1 MRLFY
6 HCFALAIGGTLL
18 AAPLAHA
25 ADTLKPL
32 LSGNE
37 ISAARKAFKRIDFA
51 APLPAALKRSE
62 HAALFA
68 KIRDWDA
75 IQSNRFDDIKLE
87 RVTRS
92 AAQMRDFPR
101 WVTTRRR
108 MEAALS
114 FTDPADLILAWF
126 AAAAPLT
133 GKGEMLQADALIRQ
147 GVDTADQTKQLRD
160 GWRRAWLSFD
170 EEDIAMGRHRARFTA
185 QDHAERARFL
195 MAFEGYSAARRMLTR
210 VPPKQKRL
218 LNARL
223 KLRGFLAGVDAAVK
237 AVPADLQT
245 DPALILDRAYWRRQK
260 GKDDAAISL
269 LTRDLDAMALKRP
282 ERLWRERHFWARRL
296 LREGSPERAYTLT
309 AEHNLRVDDQDTSS
323 RANKI
328 RIAFADAEWT
338 AGWIALRF
346 LGRPEQAL
354 MHFQRMYSVVETPV
368 SRSRGAYWLARAA
381 AALGDTQAARQWY
394 QRAALYPHRYYG
406 RLAAETL
413 DTAPISI
420 TLDINAVAPE
430 DKDSAYRAFA
440 SGTLPSAA
448 RLLKDAGRDDLVGVF
463 LAHIAWT
470 QQTPE
475 DVYLMARFGAE
486 LGRPDLPL
494 RVAKKL
500 EAKAIVY
507 RDAGYPSI
515 KLPNQLKDKAALM
528 HAIARQESAFDP
540 TVVSRAGARGLMQLM
555 PATAKRVA
563 RENNMTY
570 RYRALTQ
577 DPAYN
582 MALSSHYLDF
592 LDGEFRGATPLMV
605 AAYNAGENAVARW
618 LRTNGDPRDGDVDAI
633 DWMEMIPYSETRN
646 YVQRVLEAL
655 VIYQAQFESVDQRS
669 LHAILSAKAD
679 ADG

>member
-6 HCFALAIGGTLL
+6 HCFGLVIASAVL
-18 AAPLAHA
+18 AASPSFA
-25 ADTLKPL
+25 AETLKPL
-32 LSGNE
+32 LKGKE
-37 ISAARKAFKRIDFA
+37 VSAAKKAFKKPNFA
-51 APLPAALKRSE
+51 APLPAPLKRNA
-62 HAALFA
+62 HAALLA

-75 IQSNRFDDIKLE
+75 IQSNRLDDIDLK
-87 RVTRS
+87 RVVQS

-101 WVTTRRR
+101 WTTTRRR
-108 MEAALS
+108 IESALS
-114 FTDPADLILAWF
+114 FTDPADVILSWF
-126 AAAAPLT
+126 AVAEPIT
-133 GKGEMLQADALIRQ
+133 GKGDMLQADALIRQ
-147 GVDTADQTKQLRD
+147 GVDSADQTQQLRD

-170 EEDIAMGRHRARFTA
+170 EEDVAIGRHRARFTA

-195 MAFEGYSAARRMLTR
+195 MAFEGYSAARRMLPR
-210 VPPKQKRL
+210 VSPKQKKL

-260 GKDDAAISL
+260 GKEDAAISL
-269 LTRDLDAMALKRP
+269 LTSDLDAMALKRP

-296 LREGSPERAYTLT
+296 LREGSPERAYQLT
-309 AEHNLRVDDQDTSS
+309 ADHNLLVDGQDTSN
-323 RANKI
+323 RASKI
-328 RIAFADAEWT
+328 RVAFADAEWT

-346 LGRPEQAL
+346 LDRPEQAL
-354 MHFQRMYSVVETPV
+354 VHFQRMYNSVATPV

-413 DTAPISI
+413 DSAPLSI

-430 DKDSAYRAFA
+430 DKDGAYSAFLTAA
-440 SGTLPSAA
+440 LPKAA
-448 RLLKDAGRDDLVGVF
+448 RLLKDAGRDDLVGTF

-470 QQTPE
+470 QETPE
-475 DVYLMARFGAE
+475 DVYLMSRFGAE

-515 KLPNQLKDKAALM
+515 KLSKQLQDKAALM

-570 RYRALTQ
+570 RYRALTE

-592 LDGEFRGATPLMV
+592 LEGEFSGATPLMV
-605 AAYNAGENAVARW
+605 ASYNAGENAVARW
-618 LRTNGDPRDGDVDAI
+618 LRTNGDPRDEAVDSI

-655 VIYQAQFESVDQRS
+655 VIYQTQFEPAGQSS